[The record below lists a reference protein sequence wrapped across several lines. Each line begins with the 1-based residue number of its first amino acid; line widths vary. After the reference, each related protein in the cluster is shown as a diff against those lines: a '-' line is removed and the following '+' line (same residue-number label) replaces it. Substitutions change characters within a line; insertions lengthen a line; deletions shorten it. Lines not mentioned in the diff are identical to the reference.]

1 MKSNCFSRLAAS
13 RRGQTHLHRS
23 NPVIGNRN
31 WQAVNHSLAVFII
44 FFILFSVSAIIS
56 SDRASGRT
64 SGLNRQST
72 QEPRE
77 ASRGAGDDQDVRV
90 LEPGAPI
97 KRELAGS
104 RQQSY
109 RIKLSAGQF
118 LKVIVEQQGIDVVVL
133 LSGPDGKQ
141 GSQGNQN
148 WEFNTESRLRGQE
161 EAPLVAEVT
170 GEYRLTVRPAQK
182 DARAGGYEIRIEEL
196 RAATE
201 SDRAL
206 QEARKLSEEA
216 RQLEHGRK
224 YDEALRLYE
233 RALAIREKALGPDHP
248 HVAGSLSNLANIY
261 YFRGDF
267 AKAEPLYE
275 RALAIREKTLG
286 PDHPDVAASLNN
298 LASIYNLKGDFEK
311 AESFYQRALAIWE
324 KALGPDHPQVTL
336 SLDNLASLYRAK
348 GDNTKA
354 EPLAQRA
361 LAIKEKALG
370 PEHPDVA
377 LSLNNLVMIYQQ
389 RGDYAKAEPLAQRA
403 LTISEKTLGPEH
415 FGVAHCL
422 NNLGDLYLGRGEYE
436 KAEPMFQRAL
446 AIWEKTLRPEHP
458 FIASS
463 LANLAVLYAAKGAI
477 AQAVRFQSRANA
489 ISDLD
494 LDLNLIAGSERQKL
508 ALLNLSRFQTDSTLS
523 LHAQVAPNDPQALD
537 LAFTTWL
544 RRKGRGLEAM
554 ADTIA
559 ILRRHAAP
567 QDQQLFDQLA
577 DARSQLAALTL
588 GESSTAK
595 PETYRAQLASLREKA
610 DELEATLSSHSAEFR
625 TQSQPVALAAVQSA
639 LPAGSVLV
647 EFAAYRP
654 HELPTEKRKPPRY
667 LAYLLAPQGRPQ
679 WVDLGE
685 VEVID
690 RAVEAWRRALRD
702 PRRTDVK
709 QLARGMD
716 DKVMR
721 PVRALLQSGQGEMR
735 GKIRRLLIAPDGSLN
750 LIPFAALVDEQGRYL
765 VERYSISYL
774 VSGRDLLRLQVRQP
788 SKSEAVVVADPD
800 YGETVVAAQ
809 LKRRDVGLP
818 SGMPQTAGSNVSLSQ
833 VYFPP
838 LRGTAGEARA
848 LKAMLPQ
855 ATVLTGERATEARL
869 KQLSSPKILHLATHG
884 FFLRDQD
891 PNSPVEISLLRS
903 GLALAGA
910 NLRRGGPDPADDGIL
925 TALEAA
931 GLDLWGTKLVVLSA
945 CDTGVGEVKVG
956 EGVYGLRR
964 ALALAGAET
973 QVMSLWPVSDTGTRD
988 LMIGYYKALQR
999 GEGRGEGLRRVQLEM
1014 IKSKDRRHPFYWA
1027 GFIQSGEWANLEG
1040 TR

>member
-248 HVAGSLSNLANIY
+248 HVAGSLNNLANIY
-261 YFRGDF
+261 YRRGDY
-267 AKAEPLYE
+267 AKAEPLHG
-275 RALAIREKTLG
+275 RALAIREKALG

-311 AESFYQRALAIWE
+311 AESFYQRALAI
-324 KALGPDHPQVTL
+324 
-336 SLDNLASLYRAK
+336 
-348 GDNTKA
+348 
-354 EPLAQRA
+354 
-361 LAIKEKALG
+361 KEKALG

-377 LSLNNLVMIYQQ
+377 LSLNNLVMIYEQ

-721 PVRALLQSGQGEMR
+721 PVRALLQSGQGAMR

-788 SKSEAVVVADPD
+788 CKSEAVVVADPD

-973 QVMSLWPVSDTGTRD
+973 QVMSLWPVSDAGTRD
-988 LMIGYYKALQR
+988 LMIGYYRALQR

>member
-275 RALAIREKTLG
+275 RALAIREKALG

-361 LAIKEKALG
+361 LAIK
-370 PEHPDVA
+370 
-377 LSLNNLVMIYQQ
+377 
-389 RGDYAKAEPLAQRA
+389 
-403 LTISEKTLGPEH
+403 EKTLGPEH

-595 PETYRAQLASLREKA
+595 PGTYRAQLASLREKA

-647 EFAAYRP
+647 E
-654 HELPTEKRKPPRY
+654 
-667 LAYLLAPQGRPQ
+667 
-679 WVDLGE
+679 
-685 VEVID
+685 
-690 RAVEAWRRALRD
+690 
-702 PRRTDVK
+702 
-709 QLARGMD
+709 
-716 DKVMR
+716 
-721 PVRALLQSGQGEMR
+721 
-735 GKIRRLLIAPDGSLN
+735 
-750 LIPFAALVDEQGRYL
+750 
-765 VERYSISYL
+765 
-774 VSGRDLLRLQVRQP
+774 
-788 SKSEAVVVADPD
+788 
-800 YGETVVAAQ
+800 
-809 LKRRDVGLP
+809 
-818 SGMPQTAGSNVSLSQ
+818 
-833 VYFPP
+833 
-838 LRGTAGEARA
+838 
-848 LKAMLPQ
+848 
-855 ATVLTGERATEARL
+855 
-869 KQLSSPKILHLATHG
+869 
-884 FFLRDQD
+884 
-891 PNSPVEISLLRS
+891 
-903 GLALAGA
+903 
-910 NLRRGGPDPADDGIL
+910 
-925 TALEAA
+925 
-931 GLDLWGTKLVVLSA
+931 
-945 CDTGVGEVKVG
+945 
-956 EGVYGLRR
+956 
-964 ALALAGAET
+964 
-973 QVMSLWPVSDTGTRD
+973 
-988 LMIGYYKALQR
+988 
-999 GEGRGEGLRRVQLEM
+999 
-1014 IKSKDRRHPFYWA
+1014 
-1027 GFIQSGEWANLEG
+1027 
-1040 TR
+1040 

>member
-1 MKSNCFSRLAAS
+1 MKSNCLSRLAAS

-201 SDRAL
+201 SDRAV
-206 QEARKLSEEA
+206 QDARKLSEEA

-275 RALAIREKTLG
+275 RALAIREKTLGPDHPDVAASLNNLANICNRRGEYAKAEPLHRRALAIREKALG

-595 PETYRAQLASLREKA
+595 PGTYRAQLASLREKA

-721 PVRALLQSGQGEMR
+721 PVRALLQSGLGEMR

-788 SKSEAVVVADPD
+788 CKSEAVVVADPD

-818 SGMPQTAGSNVSLSQ
+818 SGMPQTTGSNVSLSQ

-910 NLRRGGPDPADDGIL
+910 NLRRGGPRFMGN
-925 TALEAA
+925 EAGRA
-931 GLDLWGTKLVVLSA
+931 F
-945 CDTGVGEVKVG
+945 
-956 EGVYGLRR
+956 GLRH
-964 ALALAGAET
+964 
-973 QVMSLWPVSDTGTRD
+973 
-988 LMIGYYKALQR
+988 
-999 GEGRGEGLRRVQLEM
+999 GRGRGAV
-1014 IKSKDRRHPFYWA
+1014 W
-1027 GFIQSGEWANLEG
+1027 
-1040 TR
+1040 

>member
-148 WEFNTESRLRGQE
+148 WEFNTESRPRGQE

-233 RALAIREKALGPDHP
+233 RALAIREKALRPDHP

-298 LASIYNLKGDFEK
+298 LANIYNRKGDFEK

-361 LAIKEKALG
+361 LAI
-370 PEHPDVA
+370 
-377 LSLNNLVMIYQQ
+377 
-389 RGDYAKAEPLAQRA
+389 
-403 LTISEKTLGPEH
+403 TEKTLGPEH

-595 PETYRAQLASLREKA
+595 PGTYRAQLASLREKA

-721 PVRALLQSGQGEMR
+721 PVRALLQSGLGEMR

-774 VSGRDLLRLQVRQP
+774 VSGRDLLRLQERQP
-788 SKSEAVVVADPD
+788 CKSEAVVVADPD

-884 FFLRDQD
+884 FFRRDQD

-973 QVMSLWPVSDTGTRD
+973 QVMSLWPVSDAGTRD
-988 LMIGYYKALQR
+988 LMIGYYRALQR

-1027 GFIQSGEWANLEG
+1027 SFIQSGKWGNLEG
-1040 TR
+1040 KR

>member
-77 ASRGAGDDQDVRV
+77 ASRGAGDNQDVRV

-104 RQQSY
+104 QQQSY

-118 LKVIVEQQGIDVVVL
+118 LKVIVEQQGIDVVVV

-248 HVAGSLSNLANIY
+248 DVAG
-261 YFRGDF
+261 
-267 AKAEPLYE
+267 
-275 RALAIREKTLG
+275 
-286 PDHPDVAASLNN
+286 SLNN

-721 PVRALLQSGQGEMR
+721 PVRALLQSGLGEMR
-735 GKIRRLLIAPDGSLN
+735 GKVRRLLIAPDGSLN

-818 SGMPQTAGSNVSLSQ
+818 SGMPQTAGSDVSLSQ

-945 CDTGVGEVKVG
+945 CDTGVGEVQYG
-956 EGVYGLRR
+956 EGAYGLRR

-988 LMIGYYKALQR
+988 LMIGYYKALKR

-1014 IKSKDRRHPFYWA
+1014 IKSRDRRHPFYWA
-1027 GFIQSGEWANLEG
+1027 SFIQSGEWGNLEG
-1040 TR
+1040 KR

>member
-44 FFILFSVSAIIS
+44 FFIHFSVSAIIS

-161 EAPLVAEVT
+161 EAALVAEVT

-233 RALAIREKALGPDHP
+233 RALAI
-248 HVAGSLSNLANIY
+248 
-261 YFRGDF
+261 
-267 AKAEPLYE
+267 
-275 RALAIREKTLG
+275 
-286 PDHPDVAASLNN
+286 
-298 LASIYNLKGDFEK
+298 
-311 AESFYQRALAIWE
+311 WE

-389 RGDYAKAEPLAQRA
+389 RVDYSKAEPLAQRA

-446 AIWEKTLRPEHP
+446 AIWEKTLRP
-458 FIASS
+458 
-463 LANLAVLYAAKGAI
+463 
-477 AQAVRFQSRANA
+477 
-489 ISDLD
+489 
-494 LDLNLIAGSERQKL
+494 
-508 ALLNLSRFQTDSTLS
+508 
-523 LHAQVAPNDPQALD
+523 
-537 LAFTTWL
+537 
-544 RRKGRGLEAM
+544 
-554 ADTIA
+554 
-559 ILRRHAAP
+559 
-567 QDQQLFDQLA
+567 
-577 DARSQLAALTL
+577 RS
-588 GESSTAK
+588 
-595 PETYRAQLASLREKA
+595 
-610 DELEATLSSHSAEFR
+610 
-625 TQSQPVALAAVQSA
+625 
-639 LPAGSVLV
+639 
-647 EFAAYRP
+647 
-654 HELPTEKRKPPRY
+654 
-667 LAYLLAPQGRPQ
+667 
-679 WVDLGE
+679 
-685 VEVID
+685 
-690 RAVEAWRRALRD
+690 
-702 PRRTDVK
+702 
-709 QLARGMD
+709 
-716 DKVMR
+716 
-721 PVRALLQSGQGEMR
+721 
-735 GKIRRLLIAPDGSLN
+735 
-750 LIPFAALVDEQGRYL
+750 
-765 VERYSISYL
+765 
-774 VSGRDLLRLQVRQP
+774 
-788 SKSEAVVVADPD
+788 
-800 YGETVVAAQ
+800 
-809 LKRRDVGLP
+809 
-818 SGMPQTAGSNVSLSQ
+818 
-833 VYFPP
+833 
-838 LRGTAGEARA
+838 
-848 LKAMLPQ
+848 
-855 ATVLTGERATEARL
+855 
-869 KQLSSPKILHLATHG
+869 
-884 FFLRDQD
+884 
-891 PNSPVEISLLRS
+891 
-903 GLALAGA
+903 
-910 NLRRGGPDPADDGIL
+910 
-925 TALEAA
+925 
-931 GLDLWGTKLVVLSA
+931 
-945 CDTGVGEVKVG
+945 
-956 EGVYGLRR
+956 
-964 ALALAGAET
+964 
-973 QVMSLWPVSDTGTRD
+973 
-988 LMIGYYKALQR
+988 
-999 GEGRGEGLRRVQLEM
+999 
-1014 IKSKDRRHPFYWA
+1014 
-1027 GFIQSGEWANLEG
+1027 
-1040 TR
+1040 